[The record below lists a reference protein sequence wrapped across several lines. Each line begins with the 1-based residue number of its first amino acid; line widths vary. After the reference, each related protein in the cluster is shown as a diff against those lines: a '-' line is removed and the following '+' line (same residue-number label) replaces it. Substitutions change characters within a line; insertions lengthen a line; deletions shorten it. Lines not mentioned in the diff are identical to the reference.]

1 MSMRKKI
8 EKTMYKR
15 DKYIVVR
22 NQRLTDKTMIMELR
36 GDTQYI
42 TAAGQFVNV
51 AIEGKFLRRPISVC
65 DYNEEGLTLLYD
77 IVGEGT
83 KAMSLMSEGV
93 ELDILTGLG
102 NGFSEKQ
109 GCVRP
114 ALLGGGIGC
123 APLYNLAKKLM
134 AEGAKPVVI
143 LGFNSAKDVVAAD
156 MFEALGVETYVATVD
171 GTCGT
176 KGFVTDV
183 IREKEIE
190 CDYFYACGP
199 MPMLR
204 AVCGALEWSGEVSLD
219 ERMACG
225 FGVCMCC
232 SVETRSGAKR
242 ICKEGPVFRKEDL
255 IWK

>member
-1 MSMRKKI
+1 
-8 EKTMYKR
+8 MYKR
-15 DKYIVVR
+15 DIYKVVT
-22 NQRLTDKTMIMELR
+22 NEPLSAKTMLMVLE

-42 TAAGQFVNV
+42 TCAGQFVNV
-51 AIEGKFLRRPISVC
+51 AVEGKFLRRPISVC
-65 DYNEEGLTLLYD
+65 DYDEKTITLLYD

-83 KAMSLMSEGV
+83 KAMSLLKEGA
-93 ELDILTGLG
+93 ELDLLTGLG
-102 NGFSEKQ
+102 NGFSEEAE
-109 GCVRP
+109 CTRP

-123 APLYNLAKKLM
+123 APLYNLAKKLL
-134 AEGAKPVVI
+134 AKGAKPVVI
-143 LGFNSAKDVVAAD
+143 LGFNSASDVVSKE

-171 GTCGT
+171 GSVGT

-183 IREKEIE
+183 IRENGLE

-204 AVCGALEWSGEVSLD
+204 ALCGSLEWSGEVSLD

>member
-1 MSMRKKI
+1 
-8 EKTMYKR
+8 MYKR
-15 DKYIVVR
+15 DIYKVVTNR
-22 NQRLTDKTMIMELR
+22 PLSAKTMLMVLE

-42 TAAGQFVNV
+42 TSAGQFVNV
-51 AIEGKFLRRPISVC
+51 AVEGKFLRRPISVC
-65 DYNEEGLTLLYD
+65 DYDQKSITLLYD

-83 KAMSLMSEGV
+83 KAMSLLGEGDK
-93 ELDILTGLG
+93 LDLLTGLG
-102 NGFSEKQ
+102 NGFTEEEQ
-109 GCVRP
+109 TLRP

-123 APLYNLAKKLM
+123 APLYNLAKKLL
-134 AEGAKPVVI
+134 ARGVKPVVI
-143 LGFNSAKDVVAAD
+143 LGFNSKSDVVSND

-171 GTCGT
+171 GSMGT

-183 IREKEIE
+183 IREKGLD

-199 MPMLR
+199 MPMLK
-204 AVCGALEWSGEVSLD
+204 ALCGSLDWSGEVSLD

-242 ICKEGPVFRKEDL
+242 ICKEGPVFKKEDL